1 MTYNVELSQSESFHY
16 RALSVTARAV
26 YNQTSQLRKRGI
38 LIVSICNADF
48 YLGFRTAKEIRFS
61 ALPMLP
67 PTLSAAYNATGYS
80 HV

>member
-16 RALSVTARAV
+16 HALSVTASAV
-26 YNQTSQLRKRGI
+26 CNQTLQLGKGGI

-48 YLGFRTAKEIRFS
+48 YLGFRKPKEIRFS

-67 PTLSAAYNATGYS
+67 PTLSAAYNTTGYS
-80 HV
+80 HA